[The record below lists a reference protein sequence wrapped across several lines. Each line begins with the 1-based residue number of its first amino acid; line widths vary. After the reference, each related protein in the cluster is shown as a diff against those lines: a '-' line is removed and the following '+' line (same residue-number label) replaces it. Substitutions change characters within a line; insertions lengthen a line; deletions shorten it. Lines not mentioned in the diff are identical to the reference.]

1 MLDFEKS
8 KSRKVD
14 WEYVECRKVEKSKS
28 RKATLLAL
36 RDGREAFW
44 ESAILPQLLEP
55 WLGPKSHATVV
66 LLSPVRY
73 SSDMHQ
79 EAHEWLTFTR
89 LAQEAY
95 SGNPLPYSQLQKNWS
110 GKVQNALSLPAS
122 FQEPGV
128 VELKEEAKKE
138 EPPAAAT
145 ALAAPAAPPTAL
157 EQQSHVS
164 QVSQASL
171 DYHMLPSE
179 TSLCH
184 SQLPSQSVV
193 SQASVPSQPSSER
206 REECQQSTAPTSM
219 ENEAQKASAAS
230 QASGRD
236 SKPGDWSPEG
246 PRVRAEVSAQQLA
259 LATPPGSGRKLVKAL
274 SPMASQA
281 QYTSGMVTPPPPA
294 NMKPV
299 SPLQGARSPIAAAI
313 EGVVTGVPL
322 EVFAEGLQAR
332 KAARRLV
339 KAEETDEERCKH
351 TKMLCEGA
359 FRSMRDCYLADC
371 REQTQRC
378 NRLRDLMDECQRLG
392 EQSMVGRLL
401 KCEGNGS
408 WCESGSPGLPCGQCV
423 PLAMQTAEVLRD
435 GGERVTQV
443 HSVKPPGSPERPMLN
458 GAMPPVQA
466 MPPPRH
472 LSPLRQI
479 LTKQVSVVPPS
490 TSPGGTGS
498 AAEPTN
504 LAGPGRMAPAPAPA
518 APAPAVAAPAT
529 TS

>member
-313 EGVVTGVPL
+313 E
-322 EVFAEGLQAR
+322 
-332 KAARRLV
+332 
-339 KAEETDEERCKH
+339 
-351 TKMLCEGA
+351 
-359 FRSMRDCYLADC
+359 
-371 REQTQRC
+371 
-378 NRLRDLMDECQRLG
+378 
-392 EQSMVGRLL
+392 
-401 KCEGNGS
+401 
-408 WCESGSPGLPCGQCV
+408 
-423 PLAMQTAEVLRD
+423 VLRD